1 MKIRRKITVLV
12 VDDSM
17 LFRKTISKGLEMDP
31 NLEVVGTANDPYE
44 ARDKILEL
52 RPDVMTLDVEMP
64 RMTGIDFLRKL
75 IPQYPLPVVMISSA
89 DIKVFDAI
97 NAGAVDFI
105 EKPKL
110 SNKNELESFYKE
122 LVLKVKIASTAR
134 LKNKKPQVRRHPIKK
149 VSSPNLKSNN
159 YIIAIGASTGGTE
172 AVYSIIKSFTKDMP
186 PILIVQHMPPVFTK
200 MYSER
205 LDKNCALHVK
215 EAENG
220 DVVQAGNVYIA
231 KGGYQMELLSKGSKK
246 VLSVYEGDKVNGHC
260 PSVDPMFN
268 TVADLYGPTSIGVI
282 LTGMGTDGARG
293 LLNMKKRGAFTIGQ
307 DEESCIVYGM
317 PKVAFNIGA
326 VDVQKNISEIPSLI
340 IEHLNDLKG
349 SKIR

>member
-17 LFRKTISKGLEMDP
+17 LFRKTISKGLELDP
-31 NLEVVGTANDPYE
+31 SLEVIGTANNPYE

-64 RMTGIDFLRKL
+64 RMTGIDFLKKL

-105 EKPKL
+105 AKPKL
-110 SNKNELESFYKE
+110 SSKNELESFYKE
-122 LVLKVKIASTAR
+122 LILKVKIASTAR
-134 LKNKKPQVRRHPIKK
+134 LKNKKNQVRRPPIKK
-149 VSSPNLKSNN
+149 VASPNLKSNN
-159 YIIAIGASTGGTE
+159 FLIAIGASTGGTE

-205 LDKNCALHVK
+205 LNKNCALSVK

-220 DVVQAGNVYIA
+220 DIIQSGSVYIA
-231 KGGYQMELLSKGSKK
+231 KGGFQMKVIKKGTKK
-246 VLSVYEGDKVNGHC
+246 ILSVYEGDKVNGHC

-268 TVADLYGPTSIGVI
+268 TVANIYGPTSIGVI
-282 LTGMGTDGARG
+282 LTGMGTDGAKG
-293 LLNMKKRGAFTIGQ
+293 LLKMKRKGSFTIGQ

-317 PKVAFNIGA
+317 PKVAYNIGA
-326 VDVQKNISEIPSLI
+326 VTVQKDISEIPSEI
-340 IEHLNDLKG
+340 IDHLSRLK
-349 SKIR
+349 RRRR